1 MQPTRIAATTA
12 KRTARGLFGTCSL
25 PALALAAS
33 FAGAA
38 AAQAQTTPP
47 PFQSMTAMQT
57 GRVKLPDGSMSQW
70 TGADRPV
77 IGSAADGRPLMTIKQ
92 NQQKALLDWES
103 FRLQT
108 NEILEFQ
115 QQSADW
121 IAVNRVHGTQASF
134 IGGEIRAQGRVFVFN
149 DNGVL
154 LGKDAKVNVR
164 QLVTG
169 TGVKDV
175 DVAGNVTTLTQSN
188 RVARLNWSDLSNQ
201 AGEVLRIKQAQKDW
215 VMFNRSL
222 KAGTTVINGNVE
234 ADGEIVLTG
243 PQGLAVNGKIK
254 AQQVVLSALDHRDD
268 AGLVSYA
275 RDYNNRMDP
284 TFSNTWNW
292 AGIGG
297 SDPMVDL
304 LKPAPSIDDPNDPL
318 RYKMTVGATGSIETG
333 SYGKIM
339 LFGPAVTNRG
349 LLSVKDEGQVILAA
363 GDNIYLTG
371 DGKNVT
377 AYAGAYN
384 PISFMRVNLPYMG
397 LGTVSNAARQKFWK
411 DAFGETYAIGAT
423 VPNAN
428 ARIEAYLNSIQ
439 SKRVDQIGFH
449 ARNEG
454 IIRAE
459 RGGRV
464 DFRGYTLEQMGAIEM
479 TSTALF
485 RGAIEFKTQI
495 FDYREYVNGDMD
507 GPSTGNGD
515 VIFGK
520 GSLTQITPDLVASDK
535 IPLTSG
541 TQTVGSLNIL
551 GARLH
556 MQQDSL
562 IYMPSGTMSVLLD
575 ATALS
580 IGSNRG
586 PSANLDN
593 ESGVRFLM
601 EKNAKIDLSGWTS
614 TVLPMGYHQV
624 TGKLFAAQLA
634 DSPLQRDGPLY
645 RREITVDRRYGT
657 DFANWQSF
665 DNLNQG
671 TLAQFLLNGG
681 SFTLDLDDDFIMKS
695 GSVIDV
701 SGGKITYEAGFV
713 NTTLVRTLD
722 NRIIDIR
729 EADPDELYMGLANE
743 WVQYDVKWGKQR
755 TYYIPFMS
763 STLGRYEDGYVQG
776 GAGGKIEILAPDVVL
791 QGTIKGATTIG
802 KYQRANQPKGG
813 QFILNNAGESEGEY
827 VTNNILVAAMEQLLP
842 DNFGLTGSLSDVYGS
857 FFGEEYEQGTKRGQN
872 GRRSDNAMLVG
883 QDFFNRS
890 TMGSY
895 FVRQDGRSSDEL
907 PFPPR
912 AGIAVRVDAGVNL
925 NLQHGASFELV
936 AGDRMEF
943 LGSIR
948 TQGGD
953 VELSGLSL
961 VMGANSRIDTRGAW
975 FNDFE
980 RDEAVAIAAVPRIDG
995 GSISLSA
1002 TNVGQDLFEDVSLI
1016 LPATMLIDSSGG
1028 AWVDRDGTLRAG
1040 KAGNLSVGA
1049 SIQPTDTL
1057 DLSGLAN
1064 ARAYG
1069 LGGNGAYA
1077 LTTLAPIVIGNALGG
1092 DQEGAMLLSPE
1103 FFARSGFSKISL
1115 LAPSVTIGEGV
1126 EVQASSASLVLK
1138 VPGLTGGPS
1147 YLDYASGTDI
1157 YEVAEIGFVPLEQRP
1172 AAPRRGMEL
1181 NLPGLVMGKGSL
1193 LSTEARGSVRI
1204 GAASDIA
1211 GTILVPAGVIDLL
1224 GDGHVLRSTAA
1235 LRAPGAVLVTSRTVK
1250 EGRELLDG
1258 EVLAGGSI
1266 GITARD
1272 FITIEK
1278 GAVLDVSGTRFT
1290 FDLPVANAN
1299 GVSVRT
1305 PTLMASDGGSI
1316 SISSLI
1322 LDVNDATMLARAGGD
1337 TARGGALTLG
1347 VSTGYQPQGAFTP
1360 ISTAVSLFNNLR
1372 LRVYLKG
1379 GNTRPTSMYGID
1391 LNTID
1396 WARYRTQYSTN
1407 AVGPFPDGF
1416 MVKDANELT
1425 AWLNNY
1431 VVNAAG
1437 NPTALLIGDNI
1448 PAGAGTA
1455 MPALPGLNSAMLDIF
1470 RSAQARYTLP
1480 AAAST
1485 PNAMPRFEANR
1496 ILAEGGFG
1504 ALTLNASPGIMFVGT
1519 STLGGRKADGSYVL
1533 DRLTINTPR
1542 LIGANGSKI
1551 TLEAN
1556 IVRLGGGAGISGGG
1570 AQFDST
1576 LYNAALRNLIP
1587 AANPDSSL
1595 TIRGGTLVDVVSADF
1610 YGFGDTL
1617 ISSGGDIR
1625 LLGAGNGNGRFS
1637 GSIVTPGKLTLK
1649 ADQIYAATARQFTVS
1664 AEQKITILKQDDGGP
1679 INGTP
1684 YEAAAD
1690 LIFRAPQIDQGGT
1703 IRSPL
1708 GSITFQAT
1716 GADGAV
1722 RLLAGSVTSVN
1733 ADGNV
1738 IPYGRLSNGDTWLDP
1753 LVAAALGPVELR
1765 SLPAKTINIDAAN
1778 VDLQTGAVMDVAGS
1792 GDLYARE
1799 FVPGLGGSSD
1809 WLTGYRNKDY
1819 DWVNAPGEIF
1829 AVIPGF
1835 EGDIAPI
1842 GLGEGTGLAVGS
1854 KIYLSGGSGLPAGY
1868 YTLLPA
1874 DYASL
1879 PGAFRVTAQ
1888 HHYKGNFA
1896 DMALGEVAHNPDG
1909 STIQAGY
1916 RFIAGQAVRDQRN
1929 TGFLVMDGKTL
1940 RTRSE
1945 YAEAY
1950 ASTFFTSEAF
1960 LKKALRTNQPIGDV
1974 PRIPIDGGSV
1984 VLTAGKSLRLNA
1996 TLKSGAG
2003 KGGRG
2008 GFADISAPKIA
2019 VVDTDTDT
2027 SRYTGYLLLD
2037 SAALNAFGA
2046 ESLLLGGVRRQGAV
2060 NLELAVGA
2068 TDVVVDNAG
2077 SVLAGP
2083 ELLFAASNAIRLAE
2097 GAAVETRGQITG
2109 SSGDLRIL
2117 PVHAGFTDTRGTPN
2131 TTDDIVH
2138 PAYDQGTVLRLSSS
2152 GQVDILRNLAAVD
2165 ALSALF
2171 ADPAQLAVVNA
2182 SRAAN
2187 GLAPLVAGGN
2197 LVIADGA
2204 RITSGKSLAMDT
2216 TGDISLSGKA
2226 SLGAP
2231 QISAAASRVSVGEV
2245 PAGVAGLVFAGGSLG
2260 ALANAQD
2267 IALKSYSTIDF
2278 YGTVDLAATNGLTL
2292 DAREIRA
2299 IGDGADKVKV
2309 SAGALT
2315 IANANGGPVSGRG
2328 GDVSMLLA
2336 ADNIYFSGGDK
2347 WISGVSALTIDAAK
2361 RVIGRDDGTLFT
2373 GGALTIDA
2381 GAVTAE
2387 SGGRMFFDAAGAI
2400 ALTSSG
2406 GNLDPFSTFG
2416 ATIGFTGSAITSGG
2430 RIGLTGGIVNLRARQ
2445 GDVVLASGSSI
2456 DVTSNVSRIFDV
2468 EVGVGAGTVNLTS
2481 DRGDITLAQDA
2492 VINVSG
2498 SAAGGDAGAL
2508 NVFAGLGDVK
2518 LGNGV
2523 KGSAAAG
2530 YRSGSFSVL
2539 SATLGDFAALNG
2551 ALDTGGFRE
2560 SRRFEF
2566 NQGDAT
2572 INGTI
2577 KVRDFAMIANDGS
2590 ISLAGTI
2597 ETVGDNGGRVQ
2608 LAAAEHVTLLA
2619 TGKILAKANAASG
2632 SGGTV
2637 LLETQGRDGG
2647 RIDLSAG
2654 SLIDVSGTGDGG
2666 RLVRLRAPQIGNDMA
2681 IGQIGGT
2688 ITGARQVLAE
2698 AFRVYEGV
2706 TTIDR
2711 PLIDL
2716 VQADAARFMNN
2727 ATAIQTRLGGGITV
2741 APGIEL
2747 RSDGDMELKTTWDL
2761 HNVRFNGAAGVLT
2774 LRAKGDLKI
2783 NANLSDGFSNAD
2795 PNGTLLN
2802 GPSWTFNLTAGANL
2816 LSPNSLA
2823 VLPEGLL
2830 GAGKGSVIV
2839 GGTPDTIE
2847 YYYDPAR
2854 GNENRLY
2861 LKDSGTGQFVRIPL
2875 GGSNAQNYHLGWVEL
2890 TRDAQGRYLDPQT
2903 GQPILK
2909 DPATG
2914 DYVDTANYARRPLPT
2929 LLFDDGGGYQR
2940 LRADGV
2946 QVGALSQVDAV
2957 TARQFIQWD
2966 NSTGYLVRTGTAG
2979 INLAAGKDL
2988 VLQQRPS
2995 VIYTAGEQA
3004 APLAGFYAPPGASY
3018 PVNGGDISINVAG
3031 SIDGSGSPQL
3041 PSGWLIA
3048 LASVRPDGT
3057 FAQANGR
3064 PFDQSTWYVN
3074 FPSYQAGIGALGGGN
3089 IDINAGGDI
3098 LGLSVNI
3105 PTIGRVTGNTVL
3117 DEPMALTVNGGGDLT
3132 VRAGGNI
3139 GSGKFYVAEGLG
3151 TISAGG
3157 AFIASEKVTGW
3168 RPGVGG
3174 GTLQGQPIGQIYY
3187 YYDPMLKLAQYDL
3200 HTLLYTSSGEFRVSS
3215 GGDMNIEA
3223 VLDPLMPNPNDTNG
3237 FLSYTP
3243 DARVSLFSAG
3253 GDVKLWNNGANI
3265 DLARLFGDTLNPTR
3279 VGGVTTRGYVGDSN
3293 IAFELWPANVS
3304 VVAAAGD
3311 INVLGGMILAPAPK
3325 GNLEL
3330 LAQGD
3335 VHIGNA
3341 TRNVDQ
3347 FVFDPNYANSQ
3358 NFRSGFAGITLSQS
3372 LVELFKTPLRPFGT
3386 NYNLGRFSR
3395 DWFFNAGPGTA
3406 YPGVQLFDRKFA
3418 PVLHVGDTDPV
3429 RIYAGGD
3436 IVTSAGLNLPK
3447 HAWVQA
3453 RGDVY
3458 FPNFTFQH
3466 NNAQDLSIVR
3476 AGAGLYFNGSNY
3488 ITVNGPGRL
3497 EVETGGDLWIPSNAN
3512 GITSNWLMLPDANPY
3527 DTIPVEVLNPGQ
3539 KAADIAISVGI
3550 NQRPDIA
3557 AFETSYLSPGGS
3569 TISYLLKD
3577 AGGGK
3582 QLSYYLFD
3590 RLYTRGDVPPDS
3602 VFFSEDLRAGF
3613 VNHIRG
3619 LQGLPELETPALQAD
3634 YLSTAV
3640 EYWMGLPNGQA
3651 TPFDQFFPSKA
3662 QAVKVGVEFYLPEA
3676 RKGLVNYVRELQ
3688 GLEPLKTQVDQL
3700 AYLDTAWKYWE
3711 GLGEDYKSPFVRD
3724 VLYLELRTT
3733 GREANAPDSERNNS
3747 TFRGYDAIKTL
3758 FPGAQKR
3765 ATEALVAGESRW
3777 KGDFETYASRVL
3789 SNGGGQIDFV
3799 IPGGALKL
3807 ANVAAPADATGQ
3819 PPSNNGRGNAL
3830 RAGIVTANGGAINIF
3845 THDSV
3850 TVNQSRVLT
3859 ALGGNMLIWS
3869 SYGDIAAGKGA
3880 QTSISPTFYNYTLD
3894 ADLLLMNRTPAGLP
3908 TGAGIGTV
3916 ASIPGAPVADVD
3928 LIAPNG
3934 IVDAGDAGIRVSG
3947 NFNVFAVQILGT
3959 DNIDVAGVSIGL
3971 PNPPAA
3977 PLNLI
3982 QPTEADAQS
3991 REAAAM
3997 VTDQIRQ
4004 VRRNAGIAS
4013 PSIIEVRVTG
4023 FGEVV
4028 CADPSQC
4035 AQSGSGNR
4043 TSSATPRAEPAV
4055 ATAADAAAQPV
4066 RVADNRYSF
4075 DVDAASVSEAVLAVG
4090 RLSRANIVFDPKDL
4104 EGVDVKPVRGS
4115 MTTEAA
4121 LRAMTRGQ
4129 NVQVRRIGPNS
4140 FLLKAGIRKGG
4151 RS

>member
-1 MQPTRIAATTA
+1 MQPTRTAATTA

-33 FAGAA
+33 FAGV
-38 AAQAQTTPP
+38 AQAQTTPP
-47 PFQSMTAMQT
+47 PFQSMTAMQA
-57 GRVKLPDGSMSQW
+57 GRVKLPDGSMSVW
-70 TGADRPV
+70 SGADRPV
-77 IGSAADGRPLMTIKQ
+77 IGSASDGRPLMTIKQ
-92 NQQKALLDWES
+92 NQQKALLDWEN

-154 LGKDAKVNVR
+154 LGQDAKVNVR

-175 DVAGNVTTLTQSN
+175 DVAGNVTTLTQSG
-188 RVARLNWSDLSNQ
+188 RVARLNWSDLSSQ
-201 AGEVLRIKQAQKDW
+201 TGEVLRIKQAQKDW

-275 RDYNNRMDP
+275 RDYNNRLDP
-284 TFSNTWNW
+284 TFSNTWNY
-292 AGIGG
+292 AGING
-297 SDPMVDL
+297 SDPFADL

-339 LFGPAVTNRG
+339 LFGPKVTNRG

-363 GDNIYLTG
+363 GDNIYLVG

-384 PISFMRVNLPYMG
+384 PISFMRANLPYVG
-397 LGTVSNAARQKFWK
+397 VGSVTNAVRQKFWK

-423 VPNAN
+423 VPNAVQKM
-428 ARIEAYLNSIQ
+428 EGYLNQ
-439 SKRVDQIGFH
+439 MQAKRVADIGFH

-454 IIRAE
+454 IIRAA

-464 DFRGYTLEQMGAIEM
+464 DFRGYSLEQMGAIEM

-485 RGAIEFKTQI
+485 RGEIEFKTAI
-495 FDYREYVNGDMD
+495 YDYREFVNNEAD
-507 GPSTGNGD
+507 GPSYGNGD

-520 GSLTQITPDLVASDK
+520 GSLTQITPDLVANDK

-541 TQTVGSLNIL
+541 AQSVGSLNIL

-556 MQQDSL
+556 MQEDSL
-562 IYMPSGTMSVLLD
+562 IYMPSGAMNVLLD

-586 PSANLDN
+586 NSANLDN

-601 EKNAKIDLSGWTS
+601 EKGATIDLSGWKS
-614 TVLPMGYHQV
+614 TVLPMGFHQV

-791 QGTIKGATTIG
+791 QGTVKGATTIG

-827 VTNNILVAAMEQLLP
+827 VSNNMLIAAMEQLLP
-842 DNFGLTGSLSDVYGS
+842 DNFGLNGTLSGVYGD

-872 GRRSDNAMLVG
+872 GRRSDNATLVG

-895 FVRQDGRSSDEL
+895 YLRQDNRSQDFN

-912 AGIAVRVDAGVNL
+912 PGIAVRVENGVNL
-925 NLQHGASFELV
+925 NLQYGASFELV

-961 VMGANSRIDTRGAW
+961 VMGANSRIDTHGAW

-995 GSISLSA
+995 GSISFSA
-1002 TNVGQDLFEDVSLI
+1002 TNVGQDIFEDVSLV
-1016 LPATMLIDSSGG
+1016 LPETMVIDSSGG

-1040 KAGNLSVGA
+1040 KAGNLTVNA
-1049 SIQPTDTL
+1049 SIQPQDRL
-1057 DLSGLAN
+1057 DLGGLAK

-1069 LGGNGAYA
+1069 LGGNGAYS
-1077 LTTLAPIVIGNALGG
+1077 LTTLAPIVIGNALNEN
-1092 DQEGAMLLSPE
+1092 QAGAMLLSPD
-1103 FFARSGFSKISL
+1103 FFARSGFSRISL

-1126 EVQASSASLVLK
+1126 QVKASSASLVLK

-1157 YEVAEIGFVPLEQRP
+1157 YEVTEIGFVPLEQRP
-1172 AAPRRGMEL
+1172 AAQRRGMEL
-1181 NLPGLVMGKGSL
+1181 NLPGVVMGKGSL

-1204 GAASDIA
+1204 GGASDIA
-1211 GTILVPAGVIDLL
+1211 GTILAPAGVIELL
-1224 GDGHVLRSTAA
+1224 GNSQVLRDTAA

-1250 EGRELLDG
+1250 DGRELLDG

-1266 GITARD
+1266 GISSRD

-1290 FDLPVANAN
+1290 FDLPSLDAN

-1316 SISSLI
+1316 SISSL
-1322 LDVNDATMLARAGGD
+1322 LVDMNDATLLAHAGGD
-1337 TARGGALTLG
+1337 TARGGALSL
-1347 VSTGYQPQGAFTP
+1347 SLAAGYQPQGSFTP
-1360 ISTAVSLFNNLR
+1360 VSSAVSLFNSLR
-1372 LRVYLKG
+1372 TRVYLKG
-1379 GNTRPTSMYGID
+1379 GNTRPTTMYGID

-1396 WARYRTQYSTN
+1396 WARYSTQYATN
-1407 AVGPFPDGF
+1407 AIGPFPAGF
-1416 MVKDANELT
+1416 TVKDAAELT

-1448 PAGAGTA
+1448 PADAGTA
-1455 MPALPGLNSAMLDIF
+1455 MPALPGLHPAMRDIF
-1470 RSAQARYTLP
+1470 NSSQARYVLP
-1480 AAAST
+1480 APATT
-1485 PNAMPRFEANR
+1485 PNVMPRFDANR
-1496 ILAEGGFG
+1496 ILANGGFG
-1504 ALTLNASPGIMFVGT
+1504 SLSLSASPGIMFVGN
-1519 STLGGRKADGSYVL
+1519 STLGGRKADGSFVL

-1542 LIGANGSKI
+1542 LIGANGADVK
-1551 TLEAN
+1551 LEAN
-1556 IVRLGGGAGISGGG
+1556 VVRLNTASNISGGPQVDG
-1570 AQFDST
+1570 T
-1576 LYNAALRNLIP
+1576 LHEAALRNVIP
-1587 AANPDSSL
+1587 GANPNSRI
-1595 TIRGGTLVDVVSADF
+1595 TVHGGTLVDVVSANF
-1610 YGFGDTL
+1610 YGFGDTT

-1625 LLGAGNGNGRFS
+1625 LLGAGTSNSRFT
-1637 GSIVTPGKLTLK
+1637 GSITTPGKLTLK
-1649 ADQIYAATARQFTVS
+1649 ADQIYAATARQFMVS
-1664 AEQKITILKQDDGGP
+1664 SDQKITILKQDDGGP

-1703 IRSPL
+1703 VRSPL
-1708 GSITFQAT
+1708 GSITFQAS
-1716 GADGAV
+1716 GADGSV

-1753 LVAAALGPVELR
+1753 LVALGGVELR

-1799 FVPGLGGSSD
+1799 FVPGLGGSND

-1819 DWVNAPGEIF
+1819 DWVGAPGEIF

-1835 EGDIAPI
+1835 AGDIAPI

-1888 HHYKGNFA
+1888 HHYKGDFA
-1896 DMALGEVAHNPDG
+1896 DMAVGEVAHNADG

-1960 LKKALRTNQPIGDV
+1960 LKKALRTNMPIGDV

-1984 VLTAGKSLRLNA
+1984 VLTAGKSLKLNA

-2019 VVDTDTDT
+2019 VIDADTDT
-2027 SRYTGYLLLD
+2027 SRYAGYLLLD

-2046 ESLLLGGVRRQGAV
+2046 ESLLLGGVRRQGTV

-2068 TDVVVDNAG
+2068 TDIVIDNAG

-2109 SSGDLRIL
+2109 SSGDLRVL
-2117 PVHAGFTDTRGTPN
+2117 PFYPGFTDTRGTPS

-2138 PAYDQGTVLRLSSS
+2138 PVYDQGTVLRLSSS
-2152 GQVDILRNLAAVD
+2152 GQVDILRNLGTVD
-2165 ALSALF
+2165 ALTALF
-2171 ADPAQLAVVNA
+2171 ANPTQLAAVNA
-2182 SRAAN
+2182 SRIAS
-2187 GLAPLVAGGN
+2187 GLAPLTPGGN
-2197 LVIADGA
+2197 LIIADGA
-2204 RITSGKSLAMDT
+2204 KLSSSRSLAMDT
-2216 TGDISLSGKA
+2216 TGDIALSGKA
-2226 SLGAP
+2226 SLSAK

-2260 ALANAQD
+2260 ALANAED

-2278 YGTVDLAATNGLTL
+2278 HGTVTLDADKGLTL

-2299 IGDGADKVKV
+2299 IGDGTDKVTV
-2309 SAGALT
+2309 SAGTLT
-2315 IANANGGPVSGRG
+2315 IANANGGPVTGQG
-2328 GDVSMLLA
+2328 GDVAMLLA
-2336 ADNIYFSGGDK
+2336 ADNIHFAGGDK
-2347 WISGVSALTIDAAK
+2347 WISGVGALTIDAAK
-2361 RVIGRDDGTLFT
+2361 RVIGHDEGTLFT
-2373 GGALTIDA
+2373 GGTLTIDA

-2387 SGGRMFFDAAGAI
+2387 SGARMFFDAGGAI
-2400 ALTSSG
+2400 SLTSAG

-2416 ATIGFTGSAITSGG
+2416 ATIGFTGSSINSSG

-2508 NVFAGLGDVK
+2508 NVFAGQGDVT

-2523 KGSAAAG
+2523 KGSARDG

-2539 SATLGDFAALNG
+2539 SATLGDFTALNG
-2551 ALDTGGFRE
+2551 ALDAGGFRE

-2566 NQGDAT
+2566 NRGDAT
-2572 INGTI
+2572 ITGTI
-2577 KVRDFAMIANDGS
+2577 KVRDFAMVANDGS
-2590 ISLAGTI
+2590 ISLAGAI

-2608 LAAAEHVTLLA
+2608 LAAAEHVNLLA
-2619 TGKILAKANAASG
+2619 TGKILARANAATG

-2647 RIDLSAG
+2647 RIDLAAG

-2706 TTIDR
+2706 TTIDQ
-2711 PLIDL
+2711 PVINM
-2716 VQADAARFMNN
+2716 VQADAAAFMNN
-2727 ATAIQTRLGGGITV
+2727 AQAIQARLGGGVTV
-2741 APGIEL
+2741 VPGIEL
-2747 RSDGDMELKTTWDL
+2747 RSDGDMELKTAWDL
-2761 HNVRFNGAAGVLT
+2761 HDVRFNGAAGVLT

-2783 NANLSDGFSNAD
+2783 NANLSDGFSNPTA
-2795 PNGTLLN
+2795 NGTLLT

-2823 VLPEGLL
+2823 VLPGGLL
-2830 GAGKGSVIV
+2830 AEGKGSITV

-2861 LKDSGTGQFVRIPL
+2861 LKDPTSGQFVRTGQP
-2875 GGSNAQNYHLGWVEL
+2875 NNYHLGWVEL
-2890 TRDAQGRYLDPQT
+2890 TRNAQGWYLDPQT

-2929 LLFDDGGGYQR
+2929 LWFDDGGGYQR

-2946 QVGALSQVDAV
+2946 QVTANSPNYL
-2957 TARQFIQWD
+2957 TAREFIQWD

-2979 INLAAGKDL
+2979 INIASAKDL
-2988 VLQQRPS
+2988 VLKYRPS
-2995 VIYTAGEQA
+2995 VIYTAGES
-3004 APLAGFYAPPGASY
+3004 APTLAGFHAPAGASY
-3018 PVNGGDISINVAG
+3018 PINGGDISVNVSG
-3031 SIDGSGSPQL
+3031 TIFGSGSPQL

-3048 LASVRPDGT
+3048 LASVRTDGV

-3064 PFDQSTWYVN
+3064 AFDQSTWYVN
-3074 FPSYQAGIGALGGGN
+3074 FPTYQAGLGALGGGN
-3089 IDINAGGDI
+3089 IDISAGGDI
-3098 LGLSVNI
+3098 LNLAVNI
-3105 PTIGRVTGNTVL
+3105 PTTGRVTGNTAIG
-3117 DEPMALTVNGGGDLT
+3117 EPMNLTVTGGGDLT
-3132 VRAGGNI
+3132 IRAGGNI

-3151 TISAGG
+3151 VISAGG
-3157 AFIASEKVTGW
+3157 AFIASDKVIGW
-3168 RPGVGG
+3168 KPGTSGG
-3174 GTLQGQPIGQIYY
+3174 GLPGQSTGQIYY
-3187 YYDPMLKLAQYDL
+3187 YIDPMLKLVANDI
-3200 HTLLYTSSGEFRVSS
+3200 HTLLYTSSGEFRVTS
-3215 GGDMNIEA
+3215 GGDMDIEA
-3223 VLDPLMPNPNDTNG
+3223 VLDPLMPNPNDANG
-3237 FLSYTP
+3237 FFSYTP
-3243 DARVSLFSAG
+3243 DAKVSLFSAG
-3253 GDVKLWNNGANI
+3253 GDIKLWNNGSNI
-3265 DLARLFGDTLNPTR
+3265 DLERLFGDTLNPTN
-3279 VGGVTTRGYVGDSN
+3279 VGGATSTRAYAGESN

-3304 VVAAAGD
+3304 VVAASGD
-3311 INVLGGMILAPAPK
+3311 INVLGGLLLAPSPT
-3325 GNLEL
+3325 GTLDL
-3330 LAQGD
+3330 LARGD
-3335 VHIGNA
+3335 LHIGNA

-3347 FVFDPNYANSQ
+3347 FIFDPNYANAS
-3358 NFRSGFAGITLSQS
+3358 NFRSGFSGIYLSQS
-3372 LVELFKTPLRPFGT
+3372 YAELMKTPLHPAST
-3386 NYNLGRFSR
+3386 NINLGRFDR
-3395 DWFFNAGPGTA
+3395 GHFQGAGPNRN
-3406 YPGVQLFDRKFA
+3406 FDREYA

-3436 IVTSAGLNLPK
+3436 IVTSAALTIPK
-3447 HAWVQA
+3447 QLWVQA
-3453 RGDVY
+3453 GGDVY
-3458 FPNFTFQH
+3458 FPNFSIQH
-3466 NNAQDLSIVR
+3466 NNALDLSIVR

-3488 ITVNGPGRL
+3488 ITVSGPGRL

-3512 GITSNWLMLPDANPY
+3512 GIVSQTLMLPDPVPW
-3527 DTIPVEVLNPGQ
+3527 DTIPAEVLNPGQ
-3539 KAADIAISVGI
+3539 KAADIAISVGF

-3557 AFETSYLSPGGS
+3557 AFETSYLTPGGS

-3602 VFFSEDLRAGF
+3602 AFFSEDLRAGF

-3619 LQGLPELETPALQAD
+3619 LQGLSALENPAQQAD
-3634 YLSTAV
+3634 YLATAV
-3640 EYWMGLPNGQA
+3640 EYWMGLPNGQS

-3662 QAVKVGVEFYLPEA
+3662 QAAKVGVEFYLPEA

-3688 GLEPLKTQVDQL
+3688 GLAPLKTQAEQL
-3700 AYLDTAWKYWE
+3700 AYLDTAWKYWAT
-3711 GLGEDYKSPFVRD
+3711 LGEDYKSPFVRD

-3765 ATEALVAGESRW
+3765 ANEALAAGESRW

-3807 ANVAAPADATGQ
+3807 ANIAAPADATGQ

-3880 QTSISPTFYNYTLD
+3880 KTSISPSFYNYTLD

-3959 DNIDVAGVSIGL
+3959 DNIDVAGISLGL

-3997 VTDQIRQ
+3997 VTEQVRQ
-4004 VRRNAGIAS
+4004 VRRNAAIAS

-4028 CADPSQC
+4028 CADPGQC
-4035 AQSGSGNR
+4035 QQGGAGNT
-4043 TSSATPRAEPAV
+4043 TSSVSPRAEPAV
-4055 ATAADAAAQPV
+4055 AAAGDVAVQPV

-4075 DVDAASVSEAVLAVG
+4075 DVDAADVSEAVLEVG
-4090 RLSRANIVFDPKDL
+4090 RLSRANIVYDPKDL
-4104 EGVDVKPVRGS
+4104 EGVEVKPVRGS

-4121 LRAMTRGQ
+4121 LRALTRGQ

>member
-25 PALALAAS
+25 PALALAVS
-33 FAGAA
+33 FAGVAN
-38 AAQAQTTPP
+38 AQTTPP
-47 PFQSMTAMQT
+47 PFQSMTAMQA
-57 GRVKLPDGSMSQW
+57 GRVKLPDGSLSVW
-70 TGADRPV
+70 SGADRPM

-92 NQQKALLDWES
+92 TQQKALLDWEN

-154 LGKDAKVNVR
+154 LGQDAKVNVR

-169 TGVKDV
+169 SGVKDV
-175 DVAGNVTTLTQSN
+175 DIAGNVTTITQSS
-188 RVARLNWSDLSNQ
+188 RVSRLNWSDLSSQ

-222 KAGTTVINGNVE
+222 KAGTTNIAGNIE
-234 ADGEIVLTG
+234 ADGEIVLVG
-243 PQGLAVNGKIK
+243 PQGLAINGKIK
-254 AQQVVLSALDHRDD
+254 AQQVVASALDNRDD
-268 AGLVSYA
+268 AGLLSYA

-284 TFSNTWNW
+284 TFSNTWNY

-297 SDPMVDL
+297 SDPFVDM

-318 RYKMTVGATGSIETG
+318 RHKMTVGATGSIETG

-349 LLSVKDEGQVILAA
+349 ILSVKDEGQVILAA

-384 PISFMRVNLPYMG
+384 PLSFMRANLPYLG
-397 LGTVSNAARQKFWK
+397 LGSVTTAARQKFWK

-428 ARIEAYLNSIQ
+428 ARIEAYVNGLQ
-439 SKRVDQIGFH
+439 SKRVDALGFR

-495 FDYREYVNGDMD
+495 FDFREYVNNDMD
-507 GPSTGNGD
+507 GPSVGNGD

-520 GSLTQITPDLVASDK
+520 GSLTQITPDLVANDK

-541 TQTVGSLNIL
+541 AQSVGSLNIL
-551 GARLH
+551 GARMH
-556 MQQDSL
+556 MQEDSL
-562 IYMPSGTMSVLLD
+562 IYMPSGTMNVLLD

-586 PSANLDN
+586 NSANMDN
-593 ESGVRFLM
+593 ESGVRLLM
-601 EKNAKIDLSGWTS
+601 ERGAKIDLSGWTS

-729 EADPDELYMGLANE
+729 EANPDELYMGLANE

-791 QGTIKGATTIG
+791 QGTVRGATTIG

-827 VTNNILVAAMEQLLP
+827 VTNNILIAAMEQLLP
-842 DNFGLTGSLSDVYGS
+842 DNFGLTGNLSGVYGD
-857 FFGEEYEQGTKRGQN
+857 FFGEEYEQGTKRGEN
-872 GRRSDNAMLVG
+872 GRSSDNGMLVG

-895 FVRQDGRSSDEL
+895 YIRQDNRSADFA

-912 AGIAVRVDAGVNL
+912 PGVAVRVEAGVNL
-925 NLQHGASFELV
+925 NLQHGASFELF

-953 VELSGLSL
+953 VDLSGLSL

-995 GSISLSA
+995 GSISFSA
-1002 TNVGQDLFEDVSLI
+1002 NNAGQDIFGDVSLI
-1016 LPATMLIDSSGG
+1016 LPETMMIDSSGG
-1028 AWVDRDGTLRAG
+1028 AWVDRNGTLRAG

-1049 SIQPTDTL
+1049 SIQPQDTL
-1057 DLSGLAN
+1057 DLSGLAK

-1069 LGGNGAYA
+1069 LGGNGAYS
-1077 LTTLAPIVIGNALGG
+1077 LSTLAPIVIGDALSEE
-1092 DQEGAMLLSPE
+1092 QAGAMLLSPD

-1115 LAPSVTIGEGV
+1115 VAPSVTIGEGV
-1126 EVQASSASLVLK
+1126 QVKASSASLVLK

-1172 AAPRRGMEL
+1172 AAQRRGMEL
-1181 NLPGLVMGKGSL
+1181 SLPGVVMGKGAL

-1204 GAASDIA
+1204 SGSSDIA
-1211 GTILVPAGVIDLL
+1211 GTILAPAGVIDLL

-1250 EGRELLDG
+1250 DGRELLDG

-1266 GITARD
+1266 GISGRNFT
-1272 FITIEK
+1272 TLEK

-1290 FDLPVANAN
+1290 FDLPSAPDAN
-1299 GVSVRT
+1299 GVSVRK

-1322 LDVNDATMLARAGGD
+1322 LDVNDATMLAHAGGD
-1337 TARGGALTLG
+1337 TARGGALTLS
-1347 VSTGYQPQGAFTP
+1347 VATGYQPQGAYTP
-1360 ISTAVSLFNNLR
+1360 TSTAVSLFNNLR

-1396 WARYRTQYSTN
+1396 WARYRTQYNTN
-1407 AVGPFPDGF
+1407 AVGPFPAGF
-1416 MVKDANELT
+1416 MVKDASELS

-1431 VVNAAG
+1431 LVNAAG
-1437 NPTALLIGDNI
+1437 NPTALLIGDHI
-1448 PAGAGTA
+1448 PADAGTA

-1480 AAAST
+1480 APASAR
-1485 PNAMPRFEANR
+1485 NAMPRFEANR
-1496 ILAEGGFG
+1496 IIAEGGFG

-1519 STLGGRKADGSYVL
+1519 STLGGRKADGSFVL

-1542 LIGANGSKI
+1542 LIGANGSNV

-1570 AQFDST
+1570 AQFDSA

-1587 AANPDSSL
+1587 AANPESSL
-1595 TIRGGTLVDVVSADF
+1595 TIRAGTLVDVVSADF
-1610 YGFGDTL
+1610 YGFGDTT
-1617 ISSGGDIR
+1617 IASGGDIR
-1625 LLGAGNGNGRFS
+1625 LLGAGTGNGRYT
-1637 GSIVTPGKLTLK
+1637 GSINTPGKLTLK
-1649 ADQIYAATARQFTVS
+1649 ADQIYAATARQFTIGS
-1664 AEQKITILKQDDGGP
+1664 EQKITILKQDDGGP

-1684 YEAAAD
+1684 YEAAAE

-1703 IRSPL
+1703 VRSPL

-1716 GADGAV
+1716 GADGLV
-1722 RLLAGSVTSVN
+1722 RLLPGSVTSVN

-1738 IPYGRLSNGDTWLDP
+1738 IPYGYLSNGDTWLDP
-1753 LVAAALGPVELR
+1753 LVAAALGVVELR

-1778 VDLQTGAVMDVAGS
+1778 IDLQAGAVMDVAGS

-1799 FVPGLGGSSD
+1799 FVPGLGGSND

-1819 DWVNAPGEIF
+1819 DWVSAPGEIF

-1835 EGDIAPI
+1835 EGDIAPV

-1888 HHYKGNFA
+1888 HHYKGNHA
-1896 DMALGEVAHNPDG
+1896 DMALGEVAYNPDG

-1984 VLTAGKSLRLNA
+1984 VLTAGKGLKLNA
-1996 TLKSGAG
+1996 TLKSGAA

-2019 VVDTDTDT
+2019 VIDADTDT
-2027 SRYTGYLLLD
+2027 SRYAGYLLLD

-2068 TDVVVDNAG
+2068 TDIVVDNAG

-2097 GAAVETRGQITG
+2097 GAAIETRGQITG
-2109 SSGDLRIL
+2109 SSGDLRVL
-2117 PVHAGFTDTRGTPN
+2117 PIYAGFIDTRGTPT

-2138 PAYDQGTVLRLSSS
+2138 PAYDQGTVLRISSS
-2152 GQVDILRNLAAVD
+2152 GQVDILRNLVAVD
-2165 ALSALF
+2165 ALTALL
-2171 ADPAQLAVVNA
+2171 ADPTQLAAVNA

-2187 GLAPLVAGGN
+2187 GLAPLIAGGN
-2197 LVIADGA
+2197 LIIADGA
-2204 RITSGKSLAMDT
+2204 RISSSKSLAMDT
-2216 TGDISLSGKA
+2216 TGDITLSGKA
-2226 SLGAP
+2226 SLGAA

-2245 PAGVAGLVFAGGSLG
+2245 PAGVKGLVFAGGSLG

-2278 YGTVDLAATNGLTL
+2278 YGTVELGATNGLTL

-2315 IANANGGPVSGRG
+2315 IANANGGPVTGTG
-2328 GDVSMLLA
+2328 GNVSMLLA

-2347 WISGVSALTIDAAK
+2347 WISGVSALTIDAAR

-2387 SGGRMFFDAAGAI
+2387 SGGRMFFDAGGAI
-2400 ALTSSG
+2400 SLTSAG

-2416 ATIGFTGSAITSGG
+2416 ATIGFTGSSITSSG

-2508 NVFAGLGDVK
+2508 NVFAGLGDVT
-2518 LGNGV
+2518 LGSGV
-2523 KGSAAAG
+2523 KGSAREG

-2572 INGTI
+2572 ITGTI
-2577 KVRDFAMIANDGS
+2577 RVRDFAVIANDGS

-2608 LAAAEHVTLLA
+2608 LAAAENVNLLA

-2654 SLIDVSGTGDGG
+2654 SLIDVSGSGDGG

-2706 TTIDR
+2706 TTIDQ
-2711 PLIDL
+2711 PLIDM
-2716 VQADAARFMNN
+2716 VEADAARFMNG
-2727 ATAIQTRLGGGITV
+2727 AGAIQARLGGGVTV

-2747 RSDGDMELKTTWDL
+2747 RSDGDMELKTAWDL
-2761 HNVRFNGAAGVLT
+2761 HDVRFNGAAGVLT

-2783 NANLSDGFSNAD
+2783 NANLSDGFSNAN

-2839 GGTPDTIE
+2839 GGTPDTVE
-2847 YYYDPAR
+2847 YYYDPVR

-2861 LKDSGTGQFVRIPL
+2861 LKDPGTGQFVRIPL
-2875 GGSNAQNYHLGWVEL
+2875 SGNNSANYHLGWIEL

-2914 DYVDTANYARRPLPT
+2914 DYIDTGNYARRPLPV
-2929 LLFDDGGGYQR
+2929 LWFDDGGGYQR
-2940 LRADGV
+2940 MRADG
-2946 QVGALSQVDAV
+2946 AV
-2957 TARQFIQWD
+2957 IAANSPNYVAARDYIQWD

-2979 INLAAGKDL
+2979 INLASGKDL
-2988 VLQQRPS
+2988 VLQYRPS

-3004 APLAGFYAPPGASY
+3004 PTLAGFYAPPEASY

-3041 PSGWLIA
+3041 PSGWLVA
-3048 LASVRPDGT
+3048 LGSVNPDGT

-3064 PFDQSTWYVN
+3064 PFDQSTWYVD
-3074 FPSYQAGIGALGGGN
+3074 FPRYQAGIGALGGGN

-3105 PTIGRVTGNTVL
+3105 PTVGRVTGNTAL
-3117 DEPMALTVNGGGDLT
+3117 NQPMALTVNGGGDLSI
-3132 VRAGGNI
+3132 RAGGNI

-3168 RPGVGG
+3168 RPGTSGG
-3174 GTLQGQPIGQIYY
+3174 GLQGQPLGQIYY
-3187 YYDPMLKLAQYDL
+3187 HYDPMLKLVSYDL

-3223 VLDPLMPNPNDTNG
+3223 VLDPLMPDPNDANG

-3243 DARVSLFSAG
+3243 DARVNLFSAG
-3253 GDVKLWNNGANI
+3253 GDIKLWNNGSNI
-3265 DLARLFGDTLNPTR
+3265 DLARVFGDTLNPTR
-3279 VGGVTTRGYVGDSN
+3279 VAGGTSSRTYSGESN

-3311 INVLGGMILAPAPK
+3311 INVLGGMILAPSPT

-3347 FVFDPNYANSQ
+3347 FVFDPNYANTQ
-3358 NFRSGFAGITLSQS
+3358 NFRSGIAGITLSQS
-3372 LVELFKTPLRPFGT
+3372 HVELFKTPLRPFGT

-3395 DWFFNAGPGTA
+3395 DWFFSAGPGTA
-3406 YPGVQLFDRKFA
+3406 YPGVQPFDREFA

-3436 IVTSAGLNLPK
+3436 IVTSAAISLPK

-3453 RGDVY
+3453 RGDIY
-3458 FPNFTFQH
+3458 FPNFGFQH
-3466 NNAQDLSIVR
+3466 NNMQDLSIVR
-3476 AGAGLYFNGSNY
+3476 AGEGLYFNGANY

-3497 EVETGGDLWIPSNAN
+3497 EVETGGDLWIPSNGN
-3512 GITSNWLMLPDANPY
+3512 GIVSQWLTLPDAIPW
-3527 DTIPVEVLNPGQ
+3527 DTIPAEVLNPGQ
-3539 KAADIAISVGI
+3539 KAADIAISVGF

-3557 AFETSYLSPGGS
+3557 AFETSYLTPGGS

-3602 VFFSEDLRAGF
+3602 IFFSDDLRAGF

-3619 LQGLPELETPALQAD
+3619 LQGLPKLETPALQAD
-3634 YLSTAV
+3634 YLATAV
-3640 EYWMGLPNGQA
+3640 EYWMGLPGGQA
-3651 TPFDQFFPSKA
+3651 TPFDQFFRSKA

-3688 GLEPLKTQVDQL
+3688 GLDPLKTQAEQV

-3711 GLGEDYKSPFVRD
+3711 TLGEDFKSPFVRD

-3765 ATEALVAGESRW
+3765 ATEALAAGESRW

-3789 SNGGGQIDFV
+3789 SSGGGQIDFV

-3807 ANVAAPADATGQ
+3807 ANVAAPAEATGQ
-3819 PPSNNGRGNAL
+3819 PPSNGGRGNAL

-3880 QTSISPTFYNYTLD
+3880 QTSISPTFYNYTLESE
-3894 ADLLLMNRTPAGLP
+3894 LFLMNRAPAGLP

-3959 DNIDVAGVSIGL
+3959 DNIDVAGVAIGL

-3997 VTDQIRQ
+3997 VTEQVRQ
-4004 VRRNAGIAS
+4004 VRRNAAIAS

-4028 CADPSQC
+4028 CADPRQC
-4035 AQSGSGNR
+4035 PQDGSSGA
-4043 TSSATPRAEPAV
+4043 TSSVSPRAEPTVAAV
-4055 ATAADAAAQPV
+4055 AGAATQPV

-4075 DVDAASVSEAVLAVG
+4075 DVDEASVSEGVLAVG
-4090 RLSRANIVFDPKDL
+4090 RLSRANIVYDPKDL
-4104 EGVDVKPVRGS
+4104 EGIDVQPVRGS

-4121 LRAMTRGQ
+4121 LRALTRGQ

-4140 FLLKAGIRKGG
+4140 FLLKAAIRKGG

>member
-1 MQPTRIAATTA
+1 MQPTRTALIA
-12 KRTARGLFGTCSL
+12 KRPTRGLFGTCSL
-25 PALALAAS
+25 SALALAAS
-33 FAGAA
+33 FTAAGTAR
-38 AAQAQTTPP
+38 AQQG
-47 PFQSMTAMQT
+47 PFQSMTAMQA
-57 GRVKLPDGSMSQW
+57 GRVKLPDGSMSVW
-70 TGADRPV
+70 SGADRPV

-92 NQQKALLDWES
+92 NQQKALLDWEN

-154 LGKDAKVNVR
+154 LGQDAKVNVR

-169 TGVKDV
+169 SGVRDV
-175 DVAGNVTTLTQSN
+175 DIAGNVTTITQSAN
-188 RVARLNWSDLSNQ
+188 VARLNWSDLSSQ
-201 AGEVLRIKQAQKDW
+201 AGEVLRIKQAQKNW

-222 KAGTTVINGNVE
+222 KAGTTTIAGNIE
-234 ADGEIVLTG
+234 ADGELVLVG
-243 PQGLAVNGKIK
+243 PQGLAIDGKIK
-254 AQQVVLSALDHRDD
+254 AQQVVASSLDNRDD
-268 AGLVSYA
+268 AGLLSYA
-275 RDYNNRMDP
+275 RDYNNRLDP
-284 TFSNTWNW
+284 TFSNTWNYT
-292 AGIGG
+292 GIGG
-297 SDPMVDL
+297 SDAVADL
-304 LKPAPSIDDPNDPL
+304 LKPPPSIDDPNDPL

-349 LLSVKDEGQVILAA
+349 LLSVKDEGQVILAV

-384 PISFMRVNLPYMG
+384 PIPFMRANLPYRNVG
-397 LGTVSNAARQKFWK
+397 AVNTVERQRFWQE
-411 DAFGETYAIGAT
+411 AFGETYEIGDFVPDAT
-423 VPNAN
+423 QRV
-428 ARIEAYLNSIQ
+428 EAYLNQ
-439 SKRVDQIGFH
+439 MQAKRVADIGFH

-459 RGGRV
+459 RGGRI

-485 RGAIEFKTQI
+485 RGAIEFKTAI
-495 FDYREYVNGDMD
+495 FDYREYVNNDAD
-507 GPSTGNGD
+507 GPSVGNGD

-520 GSLTQITPDLVASDK
+520 NSLTQITPDLEASDK

-541 TQTVGSLNIL
+541 AQSVGTLNIL
-551 GARLH
+551 AARLH
-556 MQQDSL
+556 MQDDSM
-562 IYMPSGTMSVLLD
+562 IYMPSGTMNVLLD

-586 PSANLDN
+586 NSANLDN

-601 EKNAKIDLSGWTS
+601 EKGATIDLSGWTS

-657 DFANWQSF
+657 DFANWESF

-681 SFTLDLDDDFIMKS
+681 AFNMDVDDDFIMKS

-701 SGGKITYEAGFV
+701 SGGKITYTAGFV

-729 EADPDELYMGLANE
+729 EANPDELYMGLANE
-743 WVQYDVKWGKQR
+743 WVQYDVKWGKQKS
-755 TYYIPFMS
+755 YAIPFMS

-776 GAGGKIEILAPDVVL
+776 GAGGKIEVLAPDVLL
-791 QGTIKGATTIG
+791 QGTLKGAVTVG
-802 KYQRANQPKGG
+802 KYQRANLPKGG
-813 QFILNNAGESEGEY
+813 QFVLNNAGESEGEY
-827 VTNNILVAAMEQLLP
+827 VTNNILIAAMEQLLP
-842 DNFGLTGSLSDVYGS
+842 SSFGFESSLSDVYGG
-857 FFGEEYEQGTKRGQN
+857 FFGEEYEQGTTRGQN

-890 TMGSY
+890 TMSSY
-895 FVRQDGRSSDEL
+895 YVRQDNRSEEFA
-907 PFPPR
+907 PFPPSP
-912 AGIAVRVDAGVNL
+912 GIAVQVEAGVNL
-925 NLQHGASFELV
+925 NLQHGASFELE
-936 AGDRMEF
+936 AGNRMEF

-953 VELSGLSL
+953 VSLSGLSL
-961 VMGANSRIDTRGAW
+961 VMGADSRIDTRGAW

-980 RDEAVAIAAVPRIDG
+980 REEPVAIAAVPRIDG

-1002 TNVGQDLFEDVSLI
+1002 NNAGQDIFEDVSLI
-1016 LPATMLIDSSGG
+1016 LPETMVIDTSGG
-1028 AWVDRDGTLRAG
+1028 AWVDREGVLRAG
-1040 KAGNLSVGA
+1040 KGGDLSVNA
-1049 SIQPTDTL
+1049 SIQPQDRL
-1057 DLSGLAN
+1057 DLGALAN

-1069 LGGNGAYA
+1069 LGGNGAYS
-1077 LTTLAPIVIGNALGG
+1077 LTTLAPIVIGEALPDGVG
-1092 DQEGAMLLSPE
+1092 PDAMLLTPD
-1103 FFARSGFSKISL
+1103 FFEQSGFSTISL
-1115 LAPSVTIGEGV
+1115 FAPGVLVADGV
-1126 EVQASSASLVLK
+1126 EVKASSASLVLR
-1138 VPGLTGGPS
+1138 VPGLEGGRS
-1147 YLDYASGTDI
+1147 YLDFESGSDI
-1157 YEVAEIGFVPLEQRP
+1157 YDVADVRHVPLEQRP
-1172 AAPRRGMEL
+1172 ASLRRGMDL
-1181 NLPGLVMGKGSL
+1181 AFPALTMGAGSL
-1193 LSTEARGSVRI
+1193 LATEAGGKISAGS
-1204 GAASDIA
+1204 SDIA
-1211 GTILVPAGVIDLL
+1211 GTIRAPAGTISLT
-1224 GDGHVLRSTAA
+1224 GDVVLRSTAK
-1235 LRAPGAVLVTSRTVK
+1235 LLAPGAVLVTSRDIGQA
-1250 EGRELLDG
+1250 GRELIDG
-1258 EVLAGGSI
+1258 LVLPGGSI
-1266 GITARD
+1266 NLIASGTGGGAV
-1272 FITIEK
+1272 TIEA
-1278 GAVLDVSGTRFT
+1278 GAVLDVSGTSAT
-1290 FDLPVANAN
+1290 FDVPTAIDAN
-1299 GVSVRT
+1299 GVATRM
-1305 PTLMASDGGSI
+1305 PTLIASDGGSI
-1316 SISSLI
+1316 AISAVALAI
-1322 LDVNDATMLARAGGD
+1322 NDATYLAHAGGAA
-1337 TARGGALTLG
+1337 ARGGALSLTWSAPYPGAGGTPPAQMFDTL
-1347 VSTGYQPQGAFTP
+1347 SNYFSYGYFTDVDGNAL
-1360 ISTAVSLFNNLR
+1360 SSLYGTDLS
-1372 LRVYLKG
+1372 RV
-1379 GNTRPTSMYGID
+1379 
-1391 LNTID
+1391 D
-1396 WARYRTQYSTN
+1396 WAAWGL
-1407 AVGPFPDGF
+1407 AVDFPPGF
-1416 MVKDANELT
+1416 VINSRDEVLGKFDALT
-1425 AWLNNY
+1425 
-1431 VVNAAG
+1431 
-1437 NPTALLIGDNI
+1437 
-1448 PAGAGTA
+1448 
-1455 MPALPGLNSAMLDIF
+1455 
-1470 RSAQARYTLP
+1470 
-1480 AAAST
+1480 AAASGAPPMFVIGDPST
-1485 PNAMPRFEANR
+1485 LHFPQIQAPEIEPA
-1496 ILAEGGFG
+1496 ILNLLGGFFG
-1504 ALTLNASPGIMFVGT
+1504 YSPPPVNNDPPVITSFSPDKVAAGGFSSLAINASPGLVFAGGA
-1519 STLGGRKADGSYVL
+1519 SLGGRRADGSYVL
-1533 DRLTINTPR
+1533 DRLTINTPTM
-1542 LIGANGSKI
+1542 IATEGADIK
-1551 TLEAN
+1551 LEAN
-1556 IVRLGGGAGISGGG
+1556 VIRLGYASGTGVVNQPLYNASIANLIKPVNPGTTITVRAGTLIDVESASFHGWETASLISGG
-1570 AQFDST
+1570 
-1576 LYNAALRNLIP
+1576 
-1587 AANPDSSL
+1587 
-1595 TIRGGTLVDVVSADF
+1595 DV
-1610 YGFGDTL
+1610 
-1617 ISSGGDIR
+1617 R
-1625 LLGAGNGNGRFS
+1625 LLGGFVEGQRATGGIYS
-1637 GSIVTPGKLTLK
+1637 PGELVFK
-1649 ADQIYAATARQFTVS
+1649 ADQLYAATARRFDIVS
-1664 AEQKITILKQDDGGP
+1664 DTGIRILAQDDGGK

-1684 YEAAAD
+1684 YEAAAE
-1690 LIFRAPQIDQGGT
+1690 LTFRAPLIEQGGT
-1703 IRSPL
+1703 VRSPL
-1708 GSITFQAT
+1708 GSITFEAT
-1716 GADGAV
+1716 GTDGTV
-1722 RLLAGSVTSVN
+1722 RLMPGSITSVN
-1733 ADGNV
+1733 ADGHV
-1738 IPYGRLSNGDTWLDP
+1738 IPYGYLSNGDTWIDP
-1753 LVAAALGPVELR
+1753 LVFNALIELR
-1765 SLPAKTINIDAAN
+1765 SLPSKSININAPI
-1778 VDLQTGAVMDVAGS
+1778 VDLQAGAVMDVAGS

-1799 FVPGLGGSSD
+1799 FVPGLGGSND
-1809 WLTGYRNKDY
+1809 WLTGYRDGNY
-1819 DWVNAPGEIF
+1819 DWVSAPGEIF

-1842 GLGEGTGLAVGS
+1842 GLGGGGGTVVGS

-1874 DYASL
+1874 EYAAL
-1879 PGAFRVTAQ
+1879 PGAYRVTAR
-1888 HHYKGNFA
+1888 HHYQGDYG
-1896 DMALGEVAHNPDG
+1896 DMPLGEVAYNPDG

-1916 RFIAGQAVRDQRN
+1916 RFIAGQTVRDQRN
-1929 TGFLVMDGKTL
+1929 TGFLVMDGAAL
-1940 RTRSE
+1940 RKRSE
-1945 YAEAY
+1945 YAEAF
-1950 ASTFFTSEAF
+1950 ASSFFTSEAF
-1960 LKKALRTNQPIGDV
+1960 LKKALRTNQPIGDI

-1984 VLTAGKSLRLNA
+1984 VLTAGKELKLNA
-1996 TLKSGAG
+1996 TLKSGAA

-2008 GFADISAPKIA
+2008 GFADIAAPKIA
-2019 VVDTDTDT
+2019 VIDSDTDT
-2027 SRYTGYLLLD
+2027 SRYAGYLLLD

-2060 NLELAVGA
+2060 NLELTVGA
-2068 TDVVVDNAG
+2068 TDIVIDNAG

-2083 ELLFAASNAIRLAE
+2083 ELLFAASNAINLAQ
-2097 GAAVETRGQITG
+2097 GAAIETRGQIAG

-2117 PVHAGFTDTRGTPN
+2117 PVHAGFTDTRGTSDPN
-2131 TTDDIVH
+2131 DDIVH
-2138 PAYDQGTVLRLSSS
+2138 PTYDQGTVLRLSSS
-2152 GQVDILRNLAAVD
+2152 GQVDILRNLAAID

-2171 ADPAQLAVVNA
+2171 ADPVQLAAVNA

-2187 GLAPLVAGGN
+2187 GRAPLTPGGN
-2197 LVIADGA
+2197 LIIADGA
-2204 RITSGKSLAMDT
+2204 RITSGRSLAMDT
-2216 TGDISLSGKA
+2216 TSDITLSGKA
-2226 SLGAP
+2226 SLAAK

-2260 ALANAQD
+2260 ALAAAED

-2278 YGTVDLAATNGLTL
+2278 HGTVELGAANGLTL

-2309 SAGALT
+2309 SAGTLT
-2315 IANANGGPVSGRG
+2315 IANANGGPVTGSG

-2347 WISGVSALTIDAAK
+2347 WISGVGALTIDAAK

-2387 SGGRMFFDAAGAI
+2387 SGARMFFDAGGAMS
-2400 ALTSSG
+2400 LTSAG

-2416 ATIGFTGSAITSGG
+2416 ATIGFNGASIASSG

-2456 DVTSNVSRIFDV
+2456 DVTSDVSRIFDV

-2481 DRGDITLAQDA
+2481 DRGDITLAPDA

-2498 SAAGGDAGAL
+2498 SAAGGDAGTL
-2508 NVFAGLGDVK
+2508 NIFAGLGDVT

-2523 KGSAAAG
+2523 KGSASAG

-2551 ALDTGGFRE
+2551 SLDAGGFRD

-2572 INGTI
+2572 ITGTI
-2577 KVRDFAMIANDGS
+2577 RVRDFAVVANDGS

-2608 LAAAEHVTLLA
+2608 LAAAENVNLLA
-2619 TGKILAKANAASG
+2619 SGKILARAGTASG

-2647 RIDLSAG
+2647 RIDLAAG
-2654 SLIDVSGTGDGG
+2654 SVIDVSGSGDGG

-2706 TTIDR
+2706 TTIDQ
-2711 PLIDL
+2711 PLIDR
-2716 VQADAARFMNN
+2716 VEADAASFMNN
-2727 ATAIQTRLGGGITV
+2727 ATAIQARLGGGITL

-2747 RSDGDMELKTTWDL
+2747 RSDGDMELKTDWDL
-2761 HNVRFNGAAGVLT
+2761 HDVRFNGAAGVLT
-2774 LRAKGDLKI
+2774 LRARGDLKI
-2783 NANLSDGFSNAD
+2783 DANLSDGFTTPAAA
-2795 PNGTLLN
+2795 GKLLN
-2802 GPSWTFNLTAGANL
+2802 GPSWTFNLTAGANI

-2823 VLPEGLL
+2823 VLPAGLL
-2830 GAGKGSVIV
+2830 ESGKGSIIV

-2861 LKDSGTGQFVRIPL
+2861 RKDPFTGRFIREGQP
-2875 GGSNAQNYHLGWVEL
+2875 NNYHLGWVEL
-2890 TRDAQGRYLDPQT
+2890 RRDAQGRYLDPIT
-2903 GQPILK
+2903 AAPILK
-2909 DPATG
+2909 DPVTG
-2914 DYVDTANYARRPLPT
+2914 DYVDTPTYARRPLPW
-2929 LLFDDGGGYQR
+2929 LLFDDGGGYAR
-2940 LRADGV
+2940 LRANGTRV
-2946 QVGALSQVDAV
+2946 TSIFSLNPA
-2957 TARQFIQWD
+2957 TARELLQWD

-2979 INLAAGKDL
+2979 INLASGRDL
-2988 VLQQRPS
+2988 VLQYRPS
-2995 VIYTAGEQA
+2995 VIYTAGEN
-3004 APLAGFYAPPGASY
+3004 APTLNGFYAPSNATY
-3018 PVNGGDISINVAG
+3018 PVNGGDISIAVSG
-3031 SIDGSGSPQL
+3031 SIHGSGSPQL
-3041 PSGWLIA
+3041 PSGWLVA
-3048 LASVRPDGT
+3048 LGSVRSDGI

-3064 PFDQSTWYVN
+3064 PFDQSTWYVD
-3074 FPSYQAGIGALGGGN
+3074 FLSYQAGIGALGGGN
-3089 IDINAGGDI
+3089 IDISAGGDI
-3098 LGLSVNI
+3098 LNLSVNL
-3105 PTIGRVTGNTVL
+3105 PTTGRVIGNTQL
-3117 DEPMALTVNGGGDLT
+3117 DEPMALTVTGGGDLT
-3132 VRAGGNI
+3132 IRAGGNI

-3151 TISAGG
+3151 VISAGG
-3157 AFIASEKVTGW
+3157 AFIASDKVVGW
-3168 RPGVGG
+3168 KPGTSD
-3174 GTLQGQPIGQIYY
+3174 GTLPGQEIRDIYY
-3187 YYDPMLKLAQYDL
+3187 YFDPMLKLMAHDL
-3200 HTLLYTSSGEFRVSS
+3200 HTLLYTSSGEFRLSS

-3223 VLDPLMPNPNDTNG
+3223 VLDPLMPNPNDANG
-3237 FLSYTP
+3237 FLSYTSN
-3243 DARVSLFSAG
+3243 AKVSLFSAG
-3253 GDVKLWNNGANI
+3253 GDITLWNNGANI
-3265 DLARLFGDTLNPTR
+3265 DIARLFGDVLNPTM
-3279 VGGVTTRGYVGDSN
+3279 VGGATTRPFSGDSN

-3304 VVAAAGD
+3304 AVAASGD
-3311 INVLGGMILAPAPK
+3311 INVLGGLLLAPSPT
-3325 GNLEL
+3325 GTLDL
-3330 LAQGD
+3330 LARGD

-3347 FVFDPNYANSQ
+3347 FILDPDFANTS
-3358 NFRSGFAGITLSQS
+3358 NFRSGFGGIILSQS
-3372 LVELFKTPLRPFGT
+3372 YVELFKTPMNPAAAI
-3386 NYNLGRFSR
+3386 YNGGRFSR
-3395 DWFFNAGPGTA
+3395 DHFLSAGPGTS
-3406 YPGVQLFDRKFA
+3406 YPGVQLFDREYA
-3418 PVLHVGDTDPV
+3418 PVLHAGDTQPV
-3429 RIYAGGD
+3429 RIYAGND
-3436 IVTSAGLNLPK
+3436 IVSSAGVDLPK
-3447 HAWVQA
+3447 HGWVQA
-3453 RGDVY
+3453 GGNIY
-3458 FPNFTFQH
+3458 FPNLTFQH
-3466 NNAQDLSIVR
+3466 NNALDLSIVR
-3476 AGAGLYFNGSNY
+3476 AGAGMYFNGENY

-3497 EVETGGDLWIPSNAN
+3497 EIETGGDLWIPSNAN
-3512 GITSNWLMLPDANPY
+3512 GITSNWLMLPDPIPWDTNPA
-3527 DTIPVEVLNPGQ
+3527 EVLNPGQ
-3539 KAADIAISVGI
+3539 KAADIAISVGF
-3550 NQRPDIA
+3550 NQRPDVA
-3557 AFETSYLSPGGS
+3557 AFETSYLDPNGS

-3602 VFFSEDLRAGF
+3602 IFFSEDLRAGF

-3634 YLSTAV
+3634 YLATAV
-3640 EYWMGLPNGQA
+3640 EYWMKLPGGQT

-3662 QAVKVGVEFYLPEA
+3662 RAVDIGVEFYLPEQ
-3676 RKGLVNYVRELQ
+3676 RQGLVNYVRKLQ
-3688 GLEPLKTQVDQL
+3688 GLEPLASQAEQL

-3711 GLGEDYKSPFVRD
+3711 TLGEDYKSPFVRD

-3758 FPGAQKR
+3758 FPGAEKR
-3765 ATEALVAGESRW
+3765 VTEALAEGESRW

-3789 SNGGGQIDFV
+3789 SNGGGQIDFM

-3807 ANVAAPADATGQ
+3807 ANIAAPAEATGQ
-3819 PPSNNGRGNAL
+3819 PPSNGGRGNAL

-3845 THDSV
+3845 AHDSV

-3880 QTSISPTFYNYTLD
+3880 KTSISPTFYNYTLD
-3894 ADLLLMNRTPAGLP
+3894 ELLNMNRTPAGLP

-3959 DNIDVAGVSIGL
+3959 DNIDVAGVAIGL

-4004 VRRNAGIAS
+4004 VRRNAAIGS

-4023 FGEVV
+4023 FGEA
-4028 CADPSQC
+4028 CTDPNQC
-4035 AQSGSGNR
+4035 PQGGSSGS
-4043 TSSATPRAEPAV
+4043 TSSVTPRAEPSIASTADVAV
-4055 ATAADAAAQPV
+4055 QPV
-4066 RVADNRYSF
+4066 RLADNRYSF
-4075 DVDAASVSEAVLAVG
+4075 DVSEPSVSEAVLAVG
-4090 RLSRANIVFDPKDL
+4090 RLSRANIVYDPKDL
-4104 EGVDVKPVRGS
+4104 EGIDVQPVRGS

-4121 LRAMTRGQ
+4121 LRALTRGQ

-4140 FLLKAGIRKGG
+4140 FLLKAGIRRGG